1 MANVSG
7 ALAPQPKAAPPV
19 KEVTTASFRA
29 DVLTAST
36 RQPVLVDFWAPWCGP
51 CKQLAPALEKAVADS
66 GGKVALVKMNIDD
79 HPQIPGQLGIQSIP
93 AVIAFDKGQ
102 PVDGFVGALP
112 ESQIRG
118 FIERLV
124 GPLEGGTAALVAEAD
139 ELAAKGDADGAAALY
154 SEVLAEE
161 PGDAKAIG
169 GLAKLHVAAG
179 RLNEAKALLETAPAA
194 AARQG
199 ARSGGRRR
207 LCGAAPGRTGLEC
220 GRASAARAGGRR
232 QSRRSSGALRSCGR
246 AVGQGGSGGRRRSVA
261 GTHPARSQLERSG
274 GAQTIVAAIR
284 SLGSDGPRVGRGP
297 AQAVGDMVLMTN
309 PPRAQGEQKA
319 MKLNRT
325 FAGPAE
331 MPATIPLF
339 PLAGALLLPR
349 RPIQLT
355 VFEPRYLEMLDHAL
369 SGERLIGVIQPSI
382 EEEAADPAPELY
394 PLGCAGRIV
403 QYAEIGDGRC
413 FLTLMGVARF
423 HMTAE
428 ARPQG
433 SYRIAIA
440 DYSPFAEDFREGAG
454 EAAVDRDDLL
464 ETLKRFAEV
473 NEIKVVWSDIKKA
486 SNEALVN
493 GLSMMSPCGP
503 KEKQALLEAKDLKSR
518 AEMLVA
524 ITTIELAR
532 GQDAA
537 MQIH

>member
-51 CKQLAPALEKAVADS
+51 CKQLAPALEKAVANS

-179 RLNEAKALLETAPAA
+179 RLNEAEALLETAPAA
-194 AARQG
+194 APGKEPDPAV
-199 ARSGGRRR
+199 
-207 LCGAAPGRTGLEC
+207 AA
-220 GRASAARAGGRR
+220 ASAALRLAEQASNVGELQPLEQAVAANPDDHQARFDLAVALSAKGIGR
-232 QSRRSSGALRSCGR
+232 
-246 AVGQGGSGGRRRSVA
+246 RRRSVA

-297 AQAVGDMVLMTN
+297 AQAVGDMVLMRT
-309 PPRAQGEQKA
+309 PRAP
-319 MKLNRT
+319 RVS
-325 FAGPAE
+325 
-331 MPATIPLF
+331 
-339 PLAGALLLPR
+339 R
-349 RPIQLT
+349 RP
-355 VFEPRYLEMLDHAL
+355 
-369 SGERLIGVIQPSI
+369 
-382 EEEAADPAPELY
+382 
-394 PLGCAGRIV
+394 
-403 QYAEIGDGRC
+403 
-413 FLTLMGVARF
+413 
-423 HMTAE
+423 
-428 ARPQG
+428 
-433 SYRIAIA
+433 
-440 DYSPFAEDFREGAG
+440 
-454 EAAVDRDDLL
+454 
-464 ETLKRFAEV
+464 
-473 NEIKVVWSDIKKA
+473 
-486 SNEALVN
+486 
-493 GLSMMSPCGP
+493 
-503 KEKQALLEAKDLKSR
+503 
-518 AEMLVA
+518 
-524 ITTIELAR
+524 
-532 GQDAA
+532 
-537 MQIH
+537 